1 MELSSVL
8 TAIGKNP
15 SIKCLHMSR
24 SFAGM
29 KLKHIGS
36 VMDSLV
42 GLVQKDD
49 FPLTELV
56 LSENKLKNDIHDF
69 INALGSNQSLQ
80 KLGKKSHHPL
90 NITIFKSFFFIDIS
104 GNLMGD
110 IGARLLAKALQINN
124 KLKTIIL
131 DRNNITFQGMFY
143 WLTLIINLYQSCVYF

>member
-1 MELSSVL
+1 MDVELSSVL

-29 KLKHIGS
+29 KVKHIGS

-80 KLGKKSHHPL
+80 KLGKCVVIL
-90 NITIFKSFFFIDIS
+90 NIECLHLFFFQLPFIP
-104 GNLMGD
+104 
-110 IGARLLAKALQINN
+110 
-124 KLKTIIL
+124 
-131 DRNNITFQGMFY
+131 
-143 WLTLIINLYQSCVYF
+143 